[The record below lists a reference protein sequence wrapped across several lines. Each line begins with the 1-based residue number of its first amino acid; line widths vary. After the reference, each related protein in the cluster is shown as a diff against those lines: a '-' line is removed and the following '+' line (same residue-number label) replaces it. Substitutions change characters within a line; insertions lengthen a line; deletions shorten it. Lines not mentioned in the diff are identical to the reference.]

1 MHVVSM
7 NKENSDRVR
16 ENNDSINKENN
27 DSMNRENNERVII
40 GMGGN

>member
-7 NKENSDRVR
+7 NKENSERVRENSDRVR
-16 ENNDSINKENN
+16 ENNERVRD
-27 DSMNRENNERVII
+27 NNERVII